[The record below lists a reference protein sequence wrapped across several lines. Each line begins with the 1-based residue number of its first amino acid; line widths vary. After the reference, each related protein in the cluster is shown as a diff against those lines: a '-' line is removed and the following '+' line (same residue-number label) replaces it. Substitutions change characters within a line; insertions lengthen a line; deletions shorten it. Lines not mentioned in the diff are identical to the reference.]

1 MFGFI
6 SKRLFGK
13 VFILIFLAIFMVLFL
28 FTTEATRLQKE
39 SIISSLESE
48 SKTMADAMTLLN
60 KENLIIDNKI
70 GIFEFL
76 NEYVKLNKQIESV
89 IISRNENA
97 YNIIIKKESW
107 DVIDSKNE
115 IYESAQ
121 NDFVQFSIITSPYLN
136 KKVFKYT
143 YPIYFS
149 NILWGWLH
157 IDVSLIEYDKKIE
170 QMYLQFIFLAIFMLI
185 TSIFLSYFIAKMV
198 AKPIVSL
205 NNVSNEIA
213 RGNLSIRANI
223 TTNDE
228 IGILAKT
235 YNKMLENLENSQNEL
250 KNSRNKL
257 ELRVQE
263 RTKELEDVNS
273 KLEEKS
279 KLLKELNDGL
289 EERVKEEIRK
299 QQKQEQ
305 LLIQQSKLAA
315 MGEMI
320 GNIAHQWRQPL
331 NALSLV
337 LQNINFAYEMDDLS
351 EEFMHKSMDKANLLT
366 NTMSKT
372 IDDFRNF
379 FKPNKQE
386 VEFFISDAIK
396 NAISLIE
403 STFQHHNITIE
414 SKINDDANI
423 KGFPNE
429 FSQVVLN
436 ILNNAKDAIIENN
449 IGSGKVLI
457 NVEKIDNKATISV
470 IDNAGGIPNNIL
482 EKVFNPYFTTKEEG
496 KGTGIGLY
504 MSKNIIETNM
514 NGKLLVENIENG
526 AKFVIIVPILE
537 NKND

>member
-1 MFGFI
+1 M
-6 SKRLFGK
+6 
-13 VFILIFLAIFMVLFL
+13 
-28 FTTEATRLQKE
+28 
-39 SIISSLESE
+39 
-48 SKTMADAMTLLN
+48 
-60 KENLIIDNKI
+60 
-70 GIFEFL
+70 
-76 NEYVKLNKQIESV
+76 

-470 IDNAGGIPNNIL
+470 IDNAGGIPNDIL

>member
-1 MFGFI
+1 MFSFI
-6 SKRLFGK
+6 SQRLFGK
-13 VFILIFLAIFMVLFL
+13 VFALIFLAIFMVLFL
-28 FTTEATRLQKE
+28 FSTEAARLQKE

-60 KENLIIDNKI
+60 KENMIIDNQI

-76 NEYVKLNKQIESV
+76 NEYVKSNKQIESV

-97 YNIIIKKESW
+97 YNIIIKKDGW
-107 DVIDSKNE
+107 DVIDSKND
-115 IYESAQ
+115 IYELAQ
-121 NDFVQFSIITSPYLN
+121 NDFVQSGIINSPYLN

-157 IDVSLIEYDKKIE
+157 IDVSLVEYDKKIE
-170 QMYLQFIFLAIFMLI
+170 QMYLQFIFLALFMLI

-198 AKPIVSL
+198 AKPIVNL
-205 NNVSNEIA
+205 NSVSSEIA
-213 RGNLSIRANI
+213 RGNLTIRANI

-228 IGILAKT
+228 IGMLART

-250 KNSRNKL
+250 KNSHNKL

-263 RTKELEDVNS
+263 RTKELEEVNS

-289 EERVKEEIRK
+289 EERVKEEIKK

-351 EEFMHKSMDKANLLT
+351 EEFMNKSMDKANLLT

-386 VEFFISDAIK
+386 VEFFVSDAIK

-403 STFQHHNITIE
+403 STFEHHNISVE
-414 SKINDDANI
+414 SKIEDDANI

-429 FSQVVLN
+429 FSQVILN
-436 ILNNAKDAIIENN
+436 ILNNAKDAIIENK
-449 IGSGKVLI
+449 IISGKVLI
-457 NVEKIDNKATISV
+457 DVEKVEDNAVISI
-470 IDNAGGIPNNIL
+470 IDNAGGIPNNIV

-504 MSKNIIETNM
+504 MSKTIIETNM
-514 NGKLLVENIENG
+514 NGKLLVENLENG
-526 AKFVIIVPILE
+526 AKFTIIIPFLE

>member
-470 IDNAGGIPNNIL
+470 IDNAGGIPNDIL

>member
-289 EERVKEEIRK
+289 EERVKEEIKK

>member
-60 KENLIIDNKI
+60 KENLIIDNKV

-351 EEFMHKSMDKANLLT
+351 EEFMHKSVDKANLLT

-470 IDNAGGIPNNIL
+470 IDNAGGIPNDIL

>member
-289 EERVKEEIRK
+289 EERVKEEIKK

-305 LLIQQSKLAA
+305 LLIQPSKLAA

-320 GNIAHQWRQPL
+320 RNLAHQWRQPL

-470 IDNAGGIPNNIL
+470 IDNAGGIPNDIL

>member
-289 EERVKEEIRK
+289 EERVTEEIRK

-386 VEFFISDAIK
+386 VEFFISDTIK

-470 IDNAGGIPNNIL
+470 IDNAGGIPNDIL

>member
-1 MFGFI
+1 
-6 SKRLFGK
+6 
-13 VFILIFLAIFMVLFL
+13 
-28 FTTEATRLQKE
+28 
-39 SIISSLESE
+39 
-48 SKTMADAMTLLN
+48 
-60 KENLIIDNKI
+60 
-70 GIFEFL
+70 
-76 NEYVKLNKQIESV
+76 
-89 IISRNENA
+89 
-97 YNIIIKKESW
+97 
-107 DVIDSKNE
+107 
-115 IYESAQ
+115 
-121 NDFVQFSIITSPYLN
+121 
-136 KKVFKYT
+136 
-143 YPIYFS
+143 
-149 NILWGWLH
+149 
-157 IDVSLIEYDKKIE
+157 
-170 QMYLQFIFLAIFMLI
+170 
-185 TSIFLSYFIAKMV
+185 
-198 AKPIVSL
+198 
-205 NNVSNEIA
+205 
-213 RGNLSIRANI
+213 
-223 TTNDE
+223 
-228 IGILAKT
+228 
-235 YNKMLENLENSQNEL
+235 
-250 KNSRNKL
+250 
-257 ELRVQE
+257 
-263 RTKELEDVNS
+263 
-273 KLEEKS
+273 
-279 KLLKELNDGL
+279 
-289 EERVKEEIRK
+289 
-299 QQKQEQ
+299 
-305 LLIQQSKLAA
+305 
-315 MGEMI
+315 MI

-470 IDNAGGIPNNIL
+470 IDNAGGIPNDIL

>member
-1 MFGFI
+1 
-6 SKRLFGK
+6 
-13 VFILIFLAIFMVLFL
+13 
-28 FTTEATRLQKE
+28 
-39 SIISSLESE
+39 
-48 SKTMADAMTLLN
+48 
-60 KENLIIDNKI
+60 
-70 GIFEFL
+70 
-76 NEYVKLNKQIESV
+76 
-89 IISRNENA
+89 
-97 YNIIIKKESW
+97 
-107 DVIDSKNE
+107 
-115 IYESAQ
+115 
-121 NDFVQFSIITSPYLN
+121 
-136 KKVFKYT
+136 
-143 YPIYFS
+143 
-149 NILWGWLH
+149 
-157 IDVSLIEYDKKIE
+157 
-170 QMYLQFIFLAIFMLI
+170 
-185 TSIFLSYFIAKMV
+185 
-198 AKPIVSL
+198 
-205 NNVSNEIA
+205 
-213 RGNLSIRANI
+213 
-223 TTNDE
+223 
-228 IGILAKT
+228 
-235 YNKMLENLENSQNEL
+235 
-250 KNSRNKL
+250 
-257 ELRVQE
+257 
-263 RTKELEDVNS
+263 
-273 KLEEKS
+273 
-279 KLLKELNDGL
+279 
-289 EERVKEEIRK
+289 
-299 QQKQEQ
+299 
-305 LLIQQSKLAA
+305 
-315 MGEMI
+315 
-320 GNIAHQWRQPL
+320 
-331 NALSLV
+331 
-337 LQNINFAYEMDDLS
+337 MDDLS

-470 IDNAGGIPNNIL
+470 IDNAGGIPNDIL

>member
-121 NDFVQFSIITSPYLN
+121 NNFVQFSIITSPYLN

-470 IDNAGGIPNNIL
+470 IDNAGGIPNDIL